1 MFDRETIEFLN
12 RPLLMRLATLGADGY
27 PQVTPVWYLQE
38 SGRLYTSTQRD
49 RVKYR
54 NMSRDRRVGASID
67 DDAQPYRGVSI
78 KGIAT
83 FHEPGEPGFDARGMV
98 RRIVAR
104 YTSPA
109 EVDDMV
115 DWLFQGPRVVI
126 EIEPVNVAKI
136 GSGWAQS

>member
-1 MFDRETIEFLN
+1 MFDDETIEFLN

-38 SGRLYTSTQRD
+38 GGRLYTSTQRD

-83 FHEPGEPGFDARGMV
+83 FHEPGESGFDVRSMV

-104 YTSPA
+104 YISPA

-136 GSGWAQS
+136 GSGWARS

>member
-1 MFDRETIEFLN
+1 MFDPETIEFLN

-27 PQVTPVWYLQE
+27 PQVTPVWYLHE
-38 SGRLYTSTQRD
+38 AGRLYTSTQRD
-49 RVKYR
+49 RVKCR
-54 NMSRDRRVGASID
+54 NMARDPRVGASID

-78 KGIAT
+78 KGVAT
-83 FHEPGEPGFDARGMV
+83 FHEPGEPAFDMRDMV

-115 DWLFQGPRVVI
+115 AWLFQGPRVVI
-126 EIEPVNVAKI
+126 EIEPVNVVKI
-136 GSGWAQS
+136 GSGWAQR

>member
-1 MFDRETIEFLN
+1 MFDSEVIEFLN

-38 SGRLYTSTQRD
+38 GGRLFTSTQRD

-54 NMSRDRRVGASID
+54 NMARDRRVGASID

-78 KGIAT
+78 KGLAIL
-83 FHEPGEPGFDARGMV
+83 HEPGEPGFDMREMV

-104 YTSPA
+104 YTAPA
-109 EVDDMV
+109 EVDGMV
-115 DWLFQGPRVVI
+115 EWLFQGPRVVI
-126 EIEPVNVAKI
+126 EIEPVHVVKI
-136 GSGWAQS
+136 GSGWTHG

>member
-1 MFDRETIEFLN
+1 MFDDETIEFLN

-38 SGRLYTSTQRD
+38 GGRLYTSTQRD

-83 FHEPGEPGFDARGMV
+83 FHEPGEPGFDVRSMV

-126 EIEPVNVAKI
+126 EIEPVNVVKI
-136 GSGWAQS
+136 GSGWARS

>member
-1 MFDRETIEFLN
+1 MFDDETIEFLN

-38 SGRLYTSTQRD
+38 GGRLYTSTQRD

-83 FHEPGEPGFDARGMV
+83 FHEPGEPGFDVRSMV

-104 YTSPA
+104 YISPA

-136 GSGWAQS
+136 GSGWARS

>member
-1 MFDRETIEFLN
+1 MFDDETIEFLN

-38 SGRLYTSTQRD
+38 GGRLYTSTQRD

-83 FHEPGEPGFDARGMV
+83 FHEPGEPGFDVRSMV

-104 YTSPA
+104 YISLA

-136 GSGWAQS
+136 GSGWARS